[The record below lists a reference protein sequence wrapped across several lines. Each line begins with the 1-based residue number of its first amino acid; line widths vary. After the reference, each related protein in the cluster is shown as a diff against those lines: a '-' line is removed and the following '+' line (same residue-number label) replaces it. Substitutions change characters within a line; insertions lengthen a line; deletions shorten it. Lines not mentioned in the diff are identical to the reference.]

1 MGDMDLL
8 PELIETADLEVV
20 KDLTRALQFSSC
32 FDDMDKRSL
41 LGRIAKIYPAI
52 QALISG
58 EATTSEDRGLLVSWD
73 SLLRRRSEYTE
84 LVQKKIP
91 ENSKEI
97 AVARS
102 YGDLRE
108 NHEYKAAK
116 EMQKI
121 LMKRKAELEMD
132 LTRAR
137 GTDFADVS
145 TSSVNPGTRVRV
157 KELSQ
162 QKDEIYTI
170 LGAWDSDP
178 ESGIISYLSP
188 FAKNLISKS
197 VGDTFEMTQD
207 HEVRK
212 YLIESIEPHQ
222 HTFKH
227 AGLHED
233 DAEDATPAIGQE
245 VQA

>member
-1 MGDMDLL
+1 
-8 PELIETADLEVV
+8 
-20 KDLTRALQFSSC
+20 

-41 LGRIAKIYPAI
+41 LGRIVKIYPAI

-145 TSSVNPGTRVRV
+145 TS
-157 KELSQ
+157 
-162 QKDEIYTI
+162 
-170 LGAWDSDP
+170 
-178 ESGIISYLSP
+178 
-188 FAKNLISKS
+188 
-197 VGDTFEMTQD
+197 
-207 HEVRK
+207 
-212 YLIESIEPHQ
+212 
-222 HTFKH
+222 
-227 AGLHED
+227 
-233 DAEDATPAIGQE
+233 
-245 VQA
+245 